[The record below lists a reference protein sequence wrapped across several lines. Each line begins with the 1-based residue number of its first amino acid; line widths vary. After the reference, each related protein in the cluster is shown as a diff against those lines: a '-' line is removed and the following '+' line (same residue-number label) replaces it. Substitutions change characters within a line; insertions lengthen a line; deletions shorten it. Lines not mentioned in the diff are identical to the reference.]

1 MYFYVTFR
9 MLMLFVSE
17 DVASLAASSSI
28 CFVYT
33 TLSTTDDEEL
43 STKPYKIPILP
54 WVTLPIP

>member
-1 MYFYVTFR
+1 

-17 DVASLAASSSI
+17 DVASLAASPSI